1 MPVKRQG
8 GRERESGGGAVR
20 VWVGEEE
27 EEEVGVIGVGSI
39 RMEAAH

>member
-1 MPVKRQG
+1 MPVKTEG

-20 VWVGEEE
+20 VWEEGEVE
-27 EEEVGVIGVGSI
+27 GVIGVGSI